1 MIQQIKQRRDIQVI
15 RAIAV
20 IIVILFH
27 FPKPLYLKGGF
38 LGVDIFFVISGFLI
52 TQLLLSNQLQLSKS
66 YFPFIRRRL
75 RRLLPPLSLVILC
88 TTIATFIF
96 SPVARYMSTVQ
107 SAVSAQLFLSNF
119 YFAHYLDS
127 YWNPEVLL
135 SPFLH
140 TWSLGVELQF
150 YLLMPLL
157 FVGLSRSTDRNR
169 ALAQRFFII
178 GSASLTLFVIGNISN
193 TQTMLTFSPGGFAF
207 FVPFARLWEFLLGAL
222 VALRIDMSFPRRVF
236 SHIWLLVL
244 GITCLILGVV
254 CASLEVAS
262 TSANTAAV
270 CFGTILLLQAGQR
283 SHASKDSVWSQIMC
297 WIGDRSYGLYL
308 WHWPILVVCNWLSL
322 NLAMTVALVCILSA
336 GLASLSY
343 RYIEKRRD
351 TTRSSAIS
359 GMLRPI
365 SLLAVAPIMV
375 VLALVVGS
383 TNWYL
388 RPVNPAML
396 ATSFPDPLASRLDEF
411 ANADDGCEE
420 TPLLTHCADFSST
433 TPEVIVIGDSL
444 AYSTFPALHVA
455 ARAHGYN
462 TSMLWTGGCG
472 IRLNSCSNS
481 KIGNQ
486 IYDYLATRNIALL
499 VVSSNFE
506 YETNIMTSVEESAG
520 TKPRCPT
527 DLTIE
532 KCAIHLENVAKYVKE
547 SRQGIYKLL
556 NFSDRILISLPFPQQ
571 TEEHPTCLNYSIW
584 ERLWADDSHS
594 GSCGKTSREWQVA
607 RQGLYPQSIRDLA
620 SEFDGVHTWNPVDY
634 LCNAV
639 LCPAIINDGE
649 EIYFDHIHITWLASR
664 FLFPALDAELNSLNK

>member
-27 FPKPLYLKGGF
+27 FPKPLSLKGGF

-66 YFPFIRRRL
+66 YFPFMRRRL

-150 YLLMPLL
+150 YLLMPVL

-169 ALAQRFFII
+169 ALVRRFFII
-178 GSASLTLFVIGNISN
+178 GSASLTLFLIGNISN
-193 TQTMLTFSPGGFAF
+193 TQTMLTLSPGGFAF

-222 VALRIDMSFPRRVF
+222 VALRIDMSFPRRVL

-244 GITCLILGVV
+244 GVTCLILGVV

-262 TSANTAAV
+262 TSANTAVV

-283 SHASKDSVWSQIMC
+283 SQASKDSVWSQIMC

-308 WHWPILVVCNWLSL
+308 WHWPILVICKWLSL
-322 NLAMTVALVCILSA
+322 NPAMTVFLVCIFST

-351 TTRSSAIS
+351 KTHLSAIS
-359 GMLRPI
+359 GILRPI
-365 SLLAVAPIMV
+365 SLLAVAPIIV
-375 VLALVVGS
+375 VLALFVGS

-396 ATSFPDPLASRLDEF
+396 AKSFPDPLASRLDEF

-433 TPEVIVIGDSL
+433 TPECMVIGDSL

-486 IYDYLATRNIALL
+486 IYDYLTTRNIALL
-499 VVSSNFE
+499 VVSSDFE

-532 KCAIHLENVAKYVKE
+532 KCAIHLENVAKYLKE

-584 ERLWADDSHS
+584 ERLWAADSHS

-634 LCNAV
+634 LCNAE
-639 LCPAIINDGE
+639 LCPAIINGGE